1 MFDLAFVQILDQSH
15 VREFKKMKRVMQN
28 VVLIMEP
35 NDDDFEVSMQA
46 GNMCLNRFCIDEDA
60 AFETTGVYYLEESF
74 RVHEYGSFQPENK
87 SKGLGK
93 SIQNPHWKS
102 DDN

>member
-60 AFETTGVYYLEESF
+60 AFESTGVYYLKELREE
-74 RVHEYGSFQPENK
+74 REEIENLKLAEK
-87 SKGLGK
+87 SKGSKK
-93 SIQNPHWKS
+93 SIMIHFK
-102 DDN
+102 

>member
-1 MFDLAFVQILDQSH
+1 MITTFYTCTYNCYFQRRRYL
-15 VREFKKMKRVMQN
+15 REITKMLKIKQN
-28 VVLIMEP
+28 VVLLMEP
-35 NDDDFEVSMQA
+35 CDSAADVSLKA
-46 GNMCLNRFCIDEDA
+46 GNMLLNRFCIDEDA

-93 SIQNPHWKS
+93 SIQNPH
-102 DDN
+102 